1 MKRHCEVRAA
11 AIIAVVAGVFVGPV
25 AAGALAATS
34 TQQDA
39 PTCVA
44 CHGMHGEGAAS
55 GVPRL
60 AGQNADYMSHALS
73 MFKDGTRAS
82 AIMQPIART
91 LDDAEIRRLADFFSK
106 QNAPRADA
114 AGAPSP
120 ELVLAGKQLAEMG
133 APNAAACFS
142 CHGAQGR
149 GNGARFPGLASQ
161 PAQFVI
167 DRLHRF
173 QERAREK
180 APDPGT
186 MTAVS
191 MTLNERQI
199 EEAAAYLS
207 QLEPADAR

>member
-1 MKRHCEVRAA
+1 VF
-11 AIIAVVAGVFVGPV
+11 AGPF
-25 AAGALAATS
+25 ATGALAAAS
-34 TQQDA
+34 TQQEA
-39 PTCVA
+39 AACVA

-60 AGQNADYMSHALS
+60 AGQNADYMSHALA

-91 LDDAEIRRLADFFSK
+91 LDDTQIRRLADYFSK
-106 QNAPRADA
+106 QEAPLAHTA
-114 AGAPSP
+114 ASASP
-120 ELVLAGKQLAEMG
+120 QLVLAGKQLADMG
-133 APNAAACFS
+133 APNVAACFS
-142 CHGAQGR
+142 CHGAQGK
-149 GNGARFPGLASQ
+149 GNGARFPAIASQ

-191 MTLNERQI
+191 TTLNERQI

-207 QLEPADAR
+207 QLGP